1 MLAILRQLK
10 NSKTAVLLTVLLL
23 VVQAACDLAL
33 PEYTSELVDVGIQQG
48 GIPNA
53 VPDAMR
59 ETTMERLK
67 LFMDDEDVRRLEDA
81 YEPDGPGRY
90 ALRDLPGDDID
101 ALNGILAAPLAIVAE
116 LEASG
121 EGKLE
126 ELERALEA
134 GLVTRGDLLAKKREA
149 EAALGELAAIM
160 MEQRAILRVKAEYE
174 ALGLDTARIQ
184 NRYLWSVGGKMLGV
198 TLAMITASI
207 LAGLIASVTSAKVGR
222 DLRVRVFRNVVSF
235 SSAEMDRFSTASL
248 ITRSTNDIQQVQMVI
263 FLLLRM
269 VLYAPIL
276 GIGGVLKVLGTETGM
291 SWIIGVALVAVSI
304 LVGLLVGIAMPK
316 FKRMQALVDRLNLVS
331 REILAG
337 MSVIRAFSR
346 EAHEERRFAE
356 ANRDLMRTQL
366 FTNRVM
372 TFMFPGMMLIM
383 NGVTLLIVWF
393 GAKSIEQGRLLVG
406 DMIAFIAY
414 TIMIVMSFMML
425 TMVSVLLP
433 RAVVAAGRIEEVLR
447 TEPSIRDPERPADA
461 PAAGT
466 EQDGGRNE
474 AGRPAG
480 APGGMREWKGVV
492 EFHNVAFRFP
502 GAERNALEGISF
514 TARPGEITA
523 IIGGTGSGKSTL
535 VNLIPRFHDV
545 TEGRITI
552 DGVDVRDMTQRE
564 LRRLIGYVPQRAVLF
579 SGTIASNLKF
589 GGDDIPDE
597 DMKEAARIAQAEPFI
612 LEKEHGYDH
621 PIAQGGSN
629 VSGGQ
634 KQRLSIARAIARRPK
649 IYIFDDSFSALDYK
663 TDAALRR
670 ALHDRVKDATV
681 FIVAQRIS
689 TIMNASRIIVLD
701 DGRVAGIGTHDE
713 LLRTCPAY
721 QEIARSQLPGLVA
734 GLEGSE
740 R

>member
-10 NSKTAVLLTVLLL
+10 HSKTAVLLTVLLL

-33 PEYTSELVDVGIQQG
+33 PAYTSDLVDVGIQQG

-53 VPDAMR
+53 VPDMMLDG
-59 ETTMERLK
+59 TMERLK
-67 LFMDDEDVRRLEDA
+67 LFMDEEGVRRLEAA
-81 YEPDGPGRY
+81 YAPDGNGRHV
-90 ALRDLPGDDID
+90 LRDAEKDEID
-101 ALNGILAAPLAIVAE
+101 ALNGILAPALAILAE
-116 LEASG
+116 LEAAG
-121 EGKLE
+121 DNRLE
-126 ELERALEA
+126 ELEQALEA
-134 GLVTRGDLLAKKREA
+134 GLVSREDLLAMKNQA
-149 EAALGELAAIM
+149 VSALGDMAFPL

-174 ALGLDTARIQ
+174 TLGLDLGRIR
-184 NRYLWSVGGKMLGV
+184 NRYLWTVGGKMLGV
-198 TLAMITASI
+198 TFIMITASI
-207 LAGLIASVTSAKVGR
+207 LAGLLASLTSAKVGR
-222 DLRVRVFRNVVSF
+222 DLRARVFRKVVSF
-235 SSAEMDRFSTASL
+235 GSAEMDRFSTASL

-263 FLLLRM
+263 VMLLRM

-276 GIGGVLKVLGTETGM
+276 GIGGVLKVFGTETGM
-291 SWIIGVALVAVSI
+291 SWIIGVALAAVSI
-304 LVGLLVGIAMPK
+304 LVGVLVGIAMPK
-316 FKRMQALVDRLNLVS
+316 FKRMQVLVDRLNLVS
-331 REILAG
+331 REILTG
-337 MSVIRAFSR
+337 ISVIRAFSR
-346 EAHEERRFAE
+346 EKHEEQRFAE

-372 TFMFPGMMLIM
+372 TFMFPGMALIM
-383 NGVTLLIVWF
+383 NGVMLLIVWF
-393 GAKSIEQGRLLVG
+393 GAKNIEQGHLQVG

-447 TEPSIRDPERPADA
+447 TEPSIADPAQGRDDA
-461 PAAGT
+461 RDAR
-466 EQDGGRNE
+466 GGR
-474 AGRPAG
+474 
-480 APGGMREWKGVV
+480 REWQGVV
-492 EFHNVAFRFP
+492 EFQNVAFRFP
-502 GAERNALEGISF
+502 GAERNALEGVSF

-552 DGVDVRDMTQRE
+552 DGVDVRDMSQRE
-564 LRRLIGYVPQRAVLF
+564 LRSLIGYVPQRAVLF

-597 DMKEAARIAQAEPFI
+597 DMREAARIAQAESFI

-634 KQRLSIARAIARRPK
+634 KQRLSIARAIAKRPK

-689 TIMNASRIIVLD
+689 TIMNAHRIIVLD
-701 DGRVAGIGTHDE
+701 DGRVAGIGTHEE
-713 LLRTCPAY
+713 LLRTCAAY
-721 QEIARSQLPGLVA
+721 QEIARSQLPGLAA
-734 GLEGSE
+734 GLEGSV